1 MTAATEKDVEQSL
14 PPVVD
19 GEMATIVSIKVLER
33 KTRAPQPYN
42 EGQLINDMAEAG
54 KFLENDDNASAYRK
68 VLKQTSGL
76 GTSATRAA
84 IIENLKQKGF
94 LENFKVKVRG
104 KDVEY
109 IRSTKKGRDLIA
121 YLPPRLYD
129 IATTARWEADLA
141 VVEVKGGGPVLEA
154 AIVQETIKMV
164 ATLKTHGRMKRSEKP
179 ITQTKEKSPMSD
191 NQERSTSKPTEKMV
205 EYATKIA
212 KAINLPP
219 DDLHAALESFESCKI
234 FIDANKE
241 AANRPSEKQ
250 LNFARSIATKKGLTI
265 PDSALADAREISKW
279 IDENKA

>member
-1 MTAATEKDVEQSL
+1 MAAAAEKDVEQSL

-19 GEMATIVSIKVLER
+19 GEMATVLSIKVMER
-33 KTRAPQPYN
+33 KTRAPTPYT
-42 EGQLINDMAEAG
+42 EGQLVIDMAEAG
-54 KFLENDDNASAYRK
+54 KFLENDENVSAYRK

-76 GTSATRAA
+76 GTSATRDS

-94 LENFKVKVRG
+94 LETFMVKIKG
-104 KDVEY
+104 KDVKH
-109 IRSTKKGRDLIA
+109 IRSTKKGKDLIA

-141 VVEVKGGGPVLEA
+141 LVEVQGGGPALEA
-154 AIVQETIKMV
+154 AVVDETIKMV

-179 ITQTKEKSPMSD
+179 ITQTKEKSSMSD
-191 NQERSTSKPTEKMV
+191 NQERSTSKPTEKML

-212 KAINLPP
+212 KAINLPAVP
-219 DDLHAALESFESCKI
+219 DNVLESFEECKK
-234 FIDANKE
+234 FIDDNKE

-265 PDSALADAREISKW
+265 PDTALADAREISKW
-279 IDENKA
+279 IDENK